1 LSWNKNILLIN
12 LKISTRTNIDIIAG
26 YKPIIKGTLYE
37 DEEKNKVFINVDKFG
52 KEIQEDILKVFLE
65 LDFSN
70 KLEVKEPKSGFL
82 GELFL
87 ENELLQK
94 PVRKFY
100 CFW

>member
-1 LSWNKNILLIN
+1 MLIN
-12 LKISTRTNIDIIAG
+12 LEKRFKKI
-26 YKPIIKGTLYE
+26 
-37 DEEKNKVFINVDKFG
+37 F
-52 KEIQEDILKVFLE
+52 LKVFLE

-100 CFW
+100 CF